1 MVTRKSI
8 MTELCQEIILAE
20 LARSLRQIC
29 EQSQPE
35 LHPATMLD
43 DLPGIDSLRLL
54 QAVAYL
60 EQHFRVEI
68 DVVALDDLSSVQD
81 ILNAISRARPADEA
95 GRSLEHVSN

>member
-1 MVTRKSI
+1 
-8 MTELCQEIILAE
+8 
-20 LARSLRQIC
+20 
-29 EQSQPE
+29 
-35 LHPATMLD
+35 
-43 DLPGIDSLRLL
+43 LRLL

-81 ILNAISRARPADEA
+81 IVNAISRARPADEA

>member
-1 MVTRKSI
+1 
-8 MTELCQEIILAE
+8 MTELRQEIILAE
-20 LARSLRQIC
+20 LARSLRRIC

-35 LHPATMLD
+35 VRADTRLD

-81 ILNAISRARPADEA
+81 ILNAILQARPVADVER
-95 GRSLEHVSN
+95 GLEHVSN